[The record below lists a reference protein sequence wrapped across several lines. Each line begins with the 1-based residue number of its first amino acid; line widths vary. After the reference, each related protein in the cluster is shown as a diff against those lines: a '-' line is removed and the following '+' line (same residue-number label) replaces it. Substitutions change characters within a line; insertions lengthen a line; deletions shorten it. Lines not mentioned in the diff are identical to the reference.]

1 MSLKL
6 KIKLLSPEARKP
18 TYGSKGAACFDIY
31 ATHDAFVS
39 SGGGYKFA
47 TGLAFEIPDG
57 HTMLVFPRSGMST
70 KQGLRLANCVAVIDS
85 DYRGELFVP
94 LYNDSRMDQF
104 VRAGDRIAQAML
116 VKADQIDLE
125 EVNELSETI
134 RGAGGFGSTGN

>member
-6 KIKLLSPEARKP
+6 KIKLLSEEARKP

-31 ATHDAFVS
+31 TSHDAFILEDCHF
-39 SGGGYKFA
+39 KLP
-47 TGLAFEIPDG
+47 TGLAFEIPEG
-57 HTMLVFPRSGMST
+57 YTMLVFPRSGMST

-94 LYNDSRMDQF
+94 LYNDSRTAQY
-104 VRAGDRIAQAML
+104 VKAGDRIAQAML
-116 VKADQIDLE
+116 VKSDQIDLE